1 MVAYITSL
9 QSTGGMKSWGKVA
22 MISCEPVEYCV
33 GDDGRSIDVDG
44 RESVVVQYG
53 EVEGIY

>member
-22 MISCEPVEYCV
+22 MISCESVEYCV
-33 GDDGRSIDVDG
+33 GDDGRSML
-44 RESVVVQYG
+44 VVASLLWFNMAKS
-53 EVEGIY
+53 